1 MAEQRGSRIYLWL
14 RALVYMAFV
23 AGGWLVVLP
32 AFILTLEQG
41 HLEMQLR
48 EMPWP
53 LLGTALFLMG
63 VPLGLV
69 SGYYLI
75 ERGRGTP
82 FPFDPMK
89 ELVTSGPYHF
99 IRNPLYTQSTGG

>member
-1 MAEQRGSRIYLWL
+1 MR
-14 RALVYMAFV
+14 
-23 AGGWLVVLP
+23 
-32 AFILTLEQG
+32 
-41 HLEMQLR
+41 LR

-82 FPFDPMK
+82 FPLDPTK

-99 IRNPLYTQSTGG
+99 IRNPRAVAMMLVVAAEIVAMQSRLLWITLPATIL